1 MRKQGLIGFENLSP
15 EEQNKELQ
23 KIFREVF
30 STEKGKIVLNVL
42 LDDLQ
47 YFRVCKSD
55 ADTALNNYAKVLIGV
70 RMGFTDTYSISNN
83 LLTCEHE

>member
-1 MRKQGLIGFENLSP
+1 MREQGLIGFESLPP

-30 STEKGKIVLNVL
+30 STEKGKIVFNVL
-42 LDDLQ
+42 LDDLH
-47 YFRVCKSD
+47 FLRVCKSEED
-55 ADTALNNYAKVLIGV
+55 HALNNYAKVLIGV
-70 RMGFTDTYSISNN
+70 RMGYTDTYSISNN